1 MKYTITEMKNTLKGI
16 NSRLNDTEENIGEL
30 EDIVETTETGHKF
43 KKKLNEDKLRH
54 LKDNIKHINI

>member
-43 KKKLNEDKLRH
+43 KKN
-54 LKDNIKHINI
+54 